1 MTNSQIL
8 GWADSYG
15 LFAAALILVV
25 VILIGG
31 GVLIKKSW
39 GAIAGLVRTVEII
52 ADLPDRLDKIDALQV
67 QKASDIAAIKQEL
80 TTNHGTSL
88 KDSVYRIERQLGLR
102 DAPAPVVLVTQNS

>member
-8 GWADSYG
+8 GWADTYG
-15 LFAAALILVV
+15 LFAAAIIVF
-25 VILIGG
+25 IIIIIGG

-39 GAIAGLVRTVEII
+39 GAITGLVRTVEII
-52 ADLPDRLDKIDALQV
+52 ADLPERLDKIDALQL
-67 QKASDIAAIKQEL
+67 QKAADIAEIKQEL

-102 DAPAPVVLVTQNS
+102 DAPMVMVTQNS

>member
-8 GWADSYG
+8 GWADTYG
-15 LFAAALILVV
+15 LFAAAIIVF
-25 VILIGG
+25 IIIIIGG

-39 GAIAGLVRTVEII
+39 GAITGLVRTVEII
-52 ADLPDRLDKIDALQV
+52 ADLPDRLDKIDALQL
-67 QKASDIAAIKQEL
+67 QKATDIAEIKQEL

-102 DAPAPVVLVTQNS
+102 DAPMVMVTQNS

>member
-8 GWADSYG
+8 GWADTYG
-15 LFAAALILVV
+15 LFAAAIIVF
-25 VILIGG
+25 IIIIIGG

-39 GAIAGLVRTVEII
+39 GAITGLVRTVEII
-52 ADLPDRLDKIDALQV
+52 ADLPDRLDKIDALQL
-67 QKASDIAAIKQEL
+67 QKASDIAEIKQEL

-102 DAPAPVVLVTQNS
+102 DAPMVMVTQNS